1 MLRQQRGCRAFHI
14 EVINR
19 TDSGTPLERAAREGD
34 RPVREIG
41 LASGVYLSKTDHEE
55 FCLKLGSPLS
65 KAKYVIA
72 TDSERVP

>member
-1 MLRQQRGCRAFHI
+1 MTNLF
-14 EVINR
+14 
-19 TDSGTPLERAAREGD
+19 DSGSALERRTKEGD
-34 RPVREIG
+34 RPVREIKKT
-41 LASGVYLSKTDHEE
+41 SGVYLSKTDHEE

>member
-1 MLRQQRGCRAFHI
+1 M
-14 EVINR
+14 INR
-19 TDSGTPLERAAREGD
+19 FDNGTPLERAAKEGD
-34 RPVREIG
+34 SPVREIE

>member
-1 MLRQQRGCRAFHI
+1 MT
-14 EVINR
+14 NR
-19 TDSGTPLERAAREGD
+19 FGSQTALERRAKEGD
-34 RPVREIG
+34 SPVGETETT
-41 LASGVYLSKTDHEE
+41 SGVYLSKTDHEE